1 MTTRTAF
8 ISAAAGCAAIFFS
21 AILISTTNS
30 EVAADDKKAKG
41 PGAELHGYRFQFP
54 CKEKMPENPKKGAGC
69 SSALVKGDPNKT
81 DNFKTT
87 RNY

>member
-1 MTTRTAF
+1 MNTRTAF
-8 ISAAAGCAAIFFS
+8 MTVASGCAAIFFS
-21 AILISTTNS
+21 AVLFSTASS
-30 EVAADDKKAKG
+30 EVAAEDKKAKG

-87 RNY
+87 ATV